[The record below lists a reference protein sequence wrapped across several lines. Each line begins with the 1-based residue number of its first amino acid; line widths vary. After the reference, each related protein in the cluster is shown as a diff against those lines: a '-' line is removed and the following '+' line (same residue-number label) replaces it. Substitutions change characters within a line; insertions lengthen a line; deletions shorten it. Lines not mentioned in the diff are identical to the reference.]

1 MVNWKSKKLGDML
14 TLANGLVLLVLINI
28 VSSVFFFRIDLT
40 EEKRYSIKA
49 PTKALLGGLDDEVYI
64 EVYLEGDINAGFRR
78 FQTAIRETLEEFRVY
93 SGNRVRYAFVDPA
106 TAIGQKARNEFMAE
120 LASKGIQ
127 PTRVFD
133 TRNGQR
139 TEKLVFPG
147 ALISYGG
154 AETGVNLLT
163 ASRATSSEEN
173 LNRSIE
179 GIEFELANAIYK
191 LAIENP
197 KRIGLVT
204 GHGELDGPHAVAFKN
219 ALREVYDVAEVAL
232 AAGNLHEFDALV
244 IAKPATA
251 FSQLEKYRLDQY
263 IMQRGNVLLM
273 LDKLDAS
280 MDSASRE
287 DYFAF
292 PYNLNLDD
300 QLFRYGVRLNM
311 DLVQDR
317 SSGLT
322 PVVTGQSGSKPQ
334 IQLMEWPFFPLIN
347 RYADHPVTHNLDA
360 VVMRFVSSIDTVK
373 AEGIRKTPLLFTSQY
388 SRTLA
393 APVNVSIP
401 ALRKDVKPEQ
411 YSRQFIPVGYLLE
424 GRFTSLFKNRF
435 LPEGEDKSLFKTEG
449 RPAKL
454 IVIADGDLAA
464 NIVHPRTRQPQPLG
478 FDAFTNYTFANQDLL
493 MNMMAYLTDENG
505 LIKARNKEVR
515 IRPLDKQRVVSE
527 KLKWQIINLALP
539 LALVAVFGVVRTFL
553 RKKRYASF

>member
-14 TLANGLVLLVLINI
+14 MLANGLVLLVLINM
-28 VSSVFFFRIDLT
+28 VSSMLFFRGDLT
-40 EEKRYSIKA
+40 EEKRYSIKE
-49 PTKALLGGLDDEVYI
+49 PTKALLRGLDDDVYI

-93 SGNRVRYAFVDPA
+93 SGNKIRYAFIDPA
-106 TAIGQKARNEFMAE
+106 IATGQKARNEFMAE

-133 TRNGQR
+133 NRDGQR

-163 ASRATSSEEN
+163 SNLGTSSEEK

-191 LAIENP
+191 LTVETP
-197 KRIGLVT
+197 KRIGLVR
-204 GHGELDGPHAVAFKN
+204 GHGELDGAQAMAFRSG
-219 ALREVYDVAEVAL
+219 LQEVYDVADVSLTAD
-232 AAGNLHEFDALV
+232 NLDDFDALV
-244 IAKPATA
+244 IAKPTAT
-251 FSQLEKYRLDQY
+251 FSEAEKYRLDQY
-263 IMQRGNVLLM
+263 IMKRGNVLLL
-273 LDKLDAS
+273 LDKLEAS

-300 QLFRYGVRLNM
+300 QLFRYGIRINM

-322 PVVTGQSGSKPQ
+322 PVVTGQAGSKPE

-347 RYADHPVTHNLDA
+347 RYADHAITHNLDA
-360 VVMRFVSSIDTVK
+360 VVMRFASSIDTVK

-388 SRTLA
+388 SRTLT

-401 ALRKDVKPEQ
+401 ALRRDVKPEH
-411 YSRQFIPVGYLLE
+411 YSKQFIPVGYLLE
-424 GRFTSLFKNRF
+424 GKFTSLFKNRF
-435 LPEGEDKSLFKTEG
+435 LPEGADKASFTAEG
-449 RPAKL
+449 RPAKI
-454 IVIADGDLAA
+454 IVVADGDLAA
-464 NIVHPRTRQPQPLG
+464 NAVHPRTRQPQPLG
-478 FDAFTNYTFANQDLL
+478 FDVFTNYTYANQDLL
-493 MNMMAYLTDENG
+493 MNMLAYLTDENG
-505 LIKARNKEVR
+505 LIKARNKEIK
-515 IRPLDKQRVVSE
+515 IRPLDRQKVASE
-527 KLKWQIINLALP
+527 KLKWQLVNLALP
-539 LALVAVFGVVRTFL
+539 LVALVAFGAARAFV